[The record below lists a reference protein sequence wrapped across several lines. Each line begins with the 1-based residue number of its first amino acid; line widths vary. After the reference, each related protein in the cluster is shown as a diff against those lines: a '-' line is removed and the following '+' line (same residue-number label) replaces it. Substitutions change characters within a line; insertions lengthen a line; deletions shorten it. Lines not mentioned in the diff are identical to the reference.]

1 MTRTLIY
8 DEVFCQ
14 FYDEAEIENKPAG
27 AWPIATPQD
36 GDVVRTVEREHPSHR
51 AAIVKALLALGM
63 RIGRAWDGVNASVR
77 AVRLC
82 GTCGG
87 DGSVDSGGV
96 TSWGVCIEVTCPECG
111 GDGEAK

>member
-1 MTRTLIY
+1 MTRTLIF

-27 AWPIATPQD
+27 AWPVATPEN
-36 GDVVRTVEREHPSHR
+36 GDVVRTVEREHPEHR

-63 RIGRAWDGVNASVR
+63 RVGFSVDGMFAPVVVYA
-77 AVRLC
+77 LC

-87 DGSVDSGGV
+87 DGDIDSGAPTQYGTFYETV
-96 TSWGVCIEVTCPECG
+96 CPECG
-111 GDGEAK
+111 GSGEAK